1 MSSSEASD
9 DSGNSQPRSDDEE
22 DQTPLERHI
31 QLEVAQIVYE
41 SMLQSRPIPTTVQSS
56 SKWRKKYLGKDW
68 ARANEELR
76 LLESART
83 EGSGEGDTVF
93 QQAAAASRELQLE
106 VLWTGQH
113 ASELEDVDRARVRR
127 ALSKL
132 ASLARRSEDGC
143 RGACAGRGLEALVA
157 TMQVFARARDEEGA
171 EALRLCAKC
180 LQQVL
185 RVGPCLEALAGLDA
199 PRVPG
204 LPAQETGRGWP
215 FLHAAFAAY
224 VEQERAVAF
233 ELAKCLSY
241 AAASPGLLREVT
253 MLRTP
258 TEEEVAHEPE
268 ALRSLRALVRRAHEV
283 TKRFIIE
290 EGKPF
295 PELVSLRDVFESGVE

>member
-1 MSSSEASD
+1 MSSSDASD
-9 DSGNSQPRSDDEE
+9 DSGRSQPPSDDEE
-22 DQTPLERHI
+22 DRTLLERHI

-41 SMLQSRPIPTTVQSS
+41 SLLQSKPIPTTVQSS

-76 LLESART
+76 LLASART
-83 EGSGEGDTVF
+83 GGSGEGDEGF

-106 VLWTGQH
+106 VLWTGRQ
-113 ASELEDVDRARVRR
+113 ASELEDVDRAKVRR
-127 ALSKL
+127 ELSRL

-143 RGACAGRGLEALVA
+143 RGACSGHGLEALVA
-157 TMQVFARARDEEGA
+157 TLQVFARARDEEGA
-171 EALRLCAKC
+171 ETLRLCAKC
-180 LQQVL
+180 LQSVL
-185 RVGPCLEALAGLDA
+185 RVGPCLEALAELDA

-204 LPAQETGRGWP
+204 LPAQEAGRGRP
-215 FLHAAFAAY
+215 FLHAALAAY

-241 AAASPGLLREVT
+241 AAASPSLLREVT

-258 TEEEVAHEPE
+258 TAEEVEHGPE
-268 ALRSLRALVRRAHEV
+268 ALGSLRALVRRAHEV
-283 TKRFIIE
+283 TVRFIIE

-295 PELVSLRDVFESGVE
+295 PELVSLRDVLGPGVG